1 MDSAAAERIARTLA
15 TEWNQTIYTARRVLT
30 GKQVKTSPVLGTLS
44 KAMRLG
50 TLLRKAVDPL
60 GAVLKETRGFR
71 LFEGKVDAVSHET
84 KQGFTWTNAV
94 LKGMHEDEGSR
105 FEFKAKNE
113 VLIAYKNGKL
123 VAIAPDIITPVDF
136 ETCKGVA
143 AEKIKKDDKLVIIG
157 IPAPEKW
164 RTPKGLEM
172 WRETLK
178 RSEVNE
184 KYVEIEKLNKDRN

>member
-1 MDSAAAERIARTLA
+1 
-15 TEWNQTIYTARRVLT
+15 
-30 GKQVKTSPVLGTLS
+30 
-44 KAMRLG
+44 
-50 TLLRKAVDPL
+50 VD
-60 GAVLKETRGFR
+60 T
-71 LFEGKVDAVSHET
+71 VSHET

-94 LKGMHEDEGSR
+94 LKGMHADESSR

-113 VLIAYKNGKL
+113 VLVAYQNGKL

-136 ETCKGVA
+136 EACKGVA
-143 AEKIKKDDKLVIIG
+143 AEKIKKDDKLAIIG
-157 IPAPEKW
+157 IPAPQKW

-184 KYVEIEKLNKDRN
+184 KYVEIEKLNIK